1 MTSPRLLITG
11 GTGFIGGYLT
21 SFFRE
26 QGYFVEA
33 PKRQK
38 LDLTDPQA
46 VKSFVERH
54 QIDLILHSACEGV
67 TAQTSLPDDTIF
79 TRNQRMFSSLNEAL
93 PPHGRLIH
101 LGSGAEY
108 DKRFPIVQ
116 VDESTAETATPQ
128 DVYGR
133 SKQWI
138 SQQIETLPH
147 ALHLRLFGVYG
158 VGEGSHRFITQ
169 AIQAQVQGERI
180 RIRQNVRFSYLWID
194 DLAKILQR
202 FIEMPPPERI
212 LNVTPNESITL
223 VELAQL
229 IQAQSTTPS
238 PLYIEQEGLQAEYT
252 GSNLRLLS
260 VLGGFRFT
268 SYAEGVASLYS
279 VLPDPKKIESI
290 E

>member
-67 TAQTSLPDDTIF
+67 TAQTSLPDATIF

-169 AIQAQVQGERI
+169 AIQAQLNNEPIVI
-180 RIRQNVRFSYLWID
+180 RKNVRFSYLWID

-202 FIEMPPPERI
+202 FIEMPPSERI

-252 GSNLRLLS
+252 GSNLRLLNT
-260 VLGGFRFT
+260 LGDFRFT

>member
-11 GTGFIGGYLT
+11 STGFIGGYLT

-26 QGYFVEA
+26 HGYVVEA
-33 PKRQK
+33 PRRQD

-46 VKSFVERH
+46 VKGFVETH
-54 QIDLILHSACEGV
+54 EIDLILHSACEGV
-67 TAQTSLPDDTIF
+67 NPHNLLADDLILA
-79 TRNQRMFSSLNEAL
+79 RNQQMFSSLNEAL
-93 PPHGRLIH
+93 PPQGRLIH

-138 SQQIETLPH
+138 SQQIEGLPH
-147 ALHLRLFGVYG
+147 ALNLRLFGVYG

-169 AIQAQVQGERI
+169 AIQSHVKQEPIV
-180 RIRQNVRFSYLWID
+180 IRQNVRFSYLWID

-202 FIEMPPPERI
+202 FIETPPAERI

-238 PLYIEQEGLQAEYT
+238 PFYIEQEGHQAEYT

-260 VLGGFRFT
+260 VLGDFRFT
-268 SYAEGVASLYS
+268 SYAEGVAHLYRM
-279 VLPDPKKIESI
+279 LC
-290 E
+290 

>member
-1 MTSPRLLITG
+1 MTKPRLLITG
-11 GTGFIGGYLT
+11 GTGFIGGSLT

-26 QGYFVEA
+26 HGYFVEA
-33 PKRQK
+33 PKRQE
-38 LDLTDPQA
+38 LDLTDPQ
-46 VKSFVERH
+46 VVRGFVERH

-67 TAQTSLPDDTIF
+67 SPHNSLADELIF
-79 TRNQRMFSSLNEAL
+79 TRNQQMFIALNDAL
-93 PPHGRLIH
+93 PPQGRLIH

-116 VDESTAETATPQ
+116 MDESAAETATPQ

-138 SQQIETLPH
+138 AQQIEGLPH

-169 AIQAQVQGERI
+169 AIQAQVQGKPI

-194 DLAKILQR
+194 DLAKIVERL
-202 FIEMPPPERI
+202 IETPPMERI

-223 VELAQL
+223 VELAKL
-229 IQAQSTTPS
+229 IQAQSSTPS
-238 PLYIEQEGLQAEYT
+238 PIQIEQDGLQPEYT
-252 GSNLRLLS
+252 GSNLRLLRA
-260 VLGGFRFT
+260 LGDVRFT
-268 SYAEGVASLYS
+268 SYVEGVVSLYHQ
-279 VLPDPKKIESI
+279 LDIKTH
-290 E
+290 